1 MIGNTFL
8 TKISL
13 LKLAKKFN
21 RLLIFSTQEYLSK
34 IFFFLYTNMIFKAIM
49 DLLEELDVE
58 IVGSLAYWTLNIY
71 KLLILI
77 LSTYIADDVVQTDVV
92 SADKWNDWVFF
103 HRNFLIAFQ
112 SFANIF
118 FLHFVSLF
126 IIIKSYIQIKYQL

>member
-1 MIGNTFL
+1 
-8 TKISL
+8 
-13 LKLAKKFN
+13 
-21 RLLIFSTQEYLSK
+21 
-34 IFFFLYTNMIFKAIM
+34 MIFKAIM

-58 IVGSLAYWTLNIY
+58 IVGPLAYWTLNIY

-112 SFANIF
+112 SFANIL

-126 IIIKSYIQIKYQL
+126 IIIKSYIEIKYQL